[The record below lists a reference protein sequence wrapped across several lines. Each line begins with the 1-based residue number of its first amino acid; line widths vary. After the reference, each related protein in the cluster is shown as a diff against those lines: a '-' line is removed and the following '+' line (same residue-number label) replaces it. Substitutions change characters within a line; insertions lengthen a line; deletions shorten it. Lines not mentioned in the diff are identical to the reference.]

1 MIELLLTTVAP
12 AVFGAGLRLW
22 NEGRR
27 DKREKQEMKLLA
39 QTKNAEVIAAAN
51 ARFDKGKGAFF
62 RQLMVAL
69 MVTVALVALIGL
81 PLYAAIFDI
90 PLFVTVE
97 YYKEVGFL
105 FWKSFE
111 PIMQIEQ
118 INGLWLDPEFG
129 HIVRSAVFLFFGNVV
144 AGAGRR

>member
-1 MIELLLTTVAP
+1 MVELLLTTVAP
-12 AVFGAGLRLW
+12 AVFGAGVRLW

-27 DKREKQEMKLLA
+27 DYREKQELKLLA
-39 QTKNAEVIAAAN
+39 QTKNSEVIAMAN
-51 ARFDKGKGAFF
+51 ARLDTGGASLF
-62 RQLMVAL
+62 RQMMVAL

-90 PLFVTVE
+90 PLFVTIE
-97 YYKEVGFL
+97 YYKTVGML
-105 FWKSFE
+105 FWQSIE
-111 PIMQIEQ
+111 PVSKVIEV
-118 INGLWLDPEFG
+118 NGLWLDPEFS